1 MKRLLPILTGLIA
14 VLALAGVTP
23 ALAQGK
29 DVSSRSKVS
38 CSPAE
43 HLAAMINSFIG
54 KNWCKAET
62 NATYEKSS
70 NRPAKSLADNKRAN
84 SA

>member
-1 MKRLLPILTGLIA
+1 
-14 VLALAGVTP
+14 
-23 ALAQGK
+23 
-29 DVSSRSKVS
+29 
-38 CSPAE
+38 
-43 HLAAMINSFIG
+43 MINSFIG